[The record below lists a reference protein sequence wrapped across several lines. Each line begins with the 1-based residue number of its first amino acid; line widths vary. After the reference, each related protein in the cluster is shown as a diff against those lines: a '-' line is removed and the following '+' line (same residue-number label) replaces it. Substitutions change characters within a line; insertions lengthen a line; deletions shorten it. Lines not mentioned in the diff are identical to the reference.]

1 MNDSMTYQIEYL
13 PSALRDLT
21 EIADYIG
28 VKLNNPEAADRLSET
43 IVSTIEK
50 LTEMPYR
57 YPIYS
62 PAASFTVN
70 PLKME
75 YRKMVVR
82 NYLVFY
88 WVNEEKQHV
97 TIARVIYSG
106 RNIDNILV

>member
-1 MNDSMTYQIEYL
+1 MPYQIEYL

-28 VKLNNPEAADRLSET
+28 GKLNNPEAADRLSET

-50 LTEMPYR
+50 LTDMPYR
-57 YPIYS
+57 YPVYYPVATFS
-62 PAASFTVN
+62 VK

-75 YRKMVVR
+75 YRKMVIK

-88 WVNEEKQHV
+88 WVNEEKHLV
-97 TIARVIYSG
+97 TIARVIYGG
-106 RNIDNILV
+106 RNIDNILE

>member
-1 MNDSMTYQIEYL
+1 MTYKIDYL

-28 VKLNNPEAADRLSET
+28 GKLNNPEAADRLSET

-50 LTEMPYR
+50 LTDMPYR
-57 YPIYS
+57 YPVYYPVATFS
-62 PAASFTVN
+62 VK

-75 YRKMVVR
+75 YRKMVIK

-88 WVNEEKQHV
+88 WVNEEKHLV
-97 TIARVIYSG
+97 TIARVIYGG
-106 RNIDNILV
+106 RNIDNILE

>member
-1 MNDSMTYQIEYL
+1 MTYKIEYL

-28 VKLNNPEAADRLSET
+28 GKLNNPEAADRLSET

-50 LTEMPYR
+50 LTDMPYR
-57 YPIYS
+57 YPVYYPVATFS
-62 PAASFTVN
+62 VK

-75 YRKMVVR
+75 YRKMVIK

-88 WVNEEKQHV
+88 WVNEEKNLV
-97 TIARVIYSG
+97 TIARVIYGG
-106 RNIDNILV
+106 RNIDNILE

>member
-1 MNDSMTYQIEYL
+1 MTYKIEYL

-28 VKLNNPEAADRLSET
+28 GKLNNPEAADRLSET

-50 LTEMPYR
+50 LTDMPYR
-57 YPIYS
+57 YPVYYPVATFS
-62 PAASFTVN
+62 VK

-75 YRKMVVR
+75 YRKMVIK

-88 WVNEEKQHV
+88 WVNEEKHLV
-97 TIARVIYSG
+97 TIARVIYGG
-106 RNIDNILV
+106 RNIDNILE

>member
-1 MNDSMTYQIEYL
+1 MTYQIEYL

-57 YPIYS
+57 YPIDS